1 MKIKY
6 DYLYAVE
13 YSKPSLMDEYGYKYV
28 IPGLYTAYRT
38 DKGFEHFKE
47 IYNLK
52 VKRIE
57 VQKYR
62 DTSDTIKLIYFEPI
76 IIDEPLTFWKKEE
89 IKRGMKHFI
98 GLSNGSYVDCY
109 YKHYKDHV
117 LVMRPNPNAKKVYK
131 PYNYFAMGEE
141 WG

>member
-6 DYLYAVE
+6 DCLYAVE
-13 YSKPSLMDEYGYKYV
+13 YSKPYLMNEYGYKYV
-28 IPGLYTAYRT
+28 IPDLYTAFKY

-52 VKRIE
+52 IKKVEIK
-57 VQKYR
+57 KYR
-62 DTSDTIKLIYFEPI
+62 NTNDDIKLIYFESI
-76 IIDEPLTFWKKEE
+76 VIDEPLTFWKKKD
-89 IKRGMKHFI
+89 IKKGMKHFI

-109 YKHYKDHV
+109 YKHYKNYT
-117 LVMRPNPNAKKVYK
+117 LVMRPNPNAKEVYK
-131 PYNYFAMGEE
+131 PYDNFSMNKE

>member
-13 YSKPSLMDEYGYKYV
+13 YSKPDLMDESGYKYV

-38 DKGFEHFKE
+38 DNGFEHFKE

-62 DTSDTIKLIYFEPI
+62 DTSDTINLIYFEPI

-89 IKRGMKHFI
+89 IKRLLQK
-98 GLSNGSYVDCY
+98 
-109 YKHYKDHV
+109 
-117 LVMRPNPNAKKVYK
+117 
-131 PYNYFAMGEE
+131 
-141 WG
+141 

>member
-6 DYLYAVE
+6 DFLYAVE
-13 YSKPSLMDEYGYKYV
+13 YSKPTLMDEYGYKYV
-28 IPGLYTAYRT
+28 IPGLSEAYRT

-52 VKRIE
+52 VKSTETKMYKNTKETFKI
-57 VQKYR
+57 
-62 DTSDTIKLIYFEPI
+62 IYFEPI
-76 IIDEPLTFWKKEE
+76 IIDEPLTFWKKED
-89 IKRGMKHFI
+89 IKKGMKHFI

-109 YKHYKDHV
+109 YKHYKTYV
-117 LVMRPNPNAKKVYK
+117 LIMRPNPNSKKVYK
-131 PYNYFAMGEE
+131 PYNYHAMREE